1 MAAAAQS
8 GALTSAGVRKL
19 YLPTALL
26 KEHLPSGMASLGR
39 VPRLND
45 SQDASYA
52 VRLQEYVSAIRATA
66 RVFEQDSSLETTRA
80 RYDRYMCWVDSWAK
94 LSGFDKLAVIDNE
107 VCLPYSMSSMSVPAR
122 DRDRNERSGCTSL
135 VPASHVGS

>member
-1 MAAAAQS
+1 MAAAAES

-52 VRLQEYVSAIRATA
+52 VRLQEYVAAIRATA
-66 RVFEQDSSLETTRA
+66 RVFEQDSSLESTRA
-80 RYDRYMCWVDSWAK
+80 RYDRYMCWVDGWAK
-94 LSGFDKLAVIDNE
+94 LSGFDQLAVIDNE
-107 VCLPYSMSSMSVPAR
+107 VRLPYSMSSMSVPAR
-122 DRDRNERSGCTSL
+122 DRRSG
-135 VPASHVGS
+135 